1 MTAEGRP
8 LGVGLQE
15 QTPNHLRRLWP
26 KATVVNA
33 EGKGLARPGQV
44 TGKKRTAR
52 EPLMTCRKRR
62 DDVETAGSR
71 YCGTSFG
78 DACLRTKAAS
88 GIKVA

>member
-1 MTAEGRP
+1 
-8 LGVGLQE
+8 
-15 QTPNHLRRLWP
+15 
-26 KATVVNA
+26 
-33 EGKGLARPGQV
+33 V

-78 DACLRTKAAS
+78 GTCLRTKAAS